1 MRTGKKKT
9 CESPQVTVSARFA
22 HVAIS
27 KKPCKISESFIISGW
42 EDMRDDFPLN
52 VTDFHMATDPATVKP
67 LSGSYTD
74 HPNSEIKT
82 KIYSVIKISLY

>member
-1 MRTGKKKT
+1 
-9 CESPQVTVSARFA
+9 
-22 HVAIS
+22 
-27 KKPCKISESFIISGW
+27 
-42 EDMRDDFPLN
+42 MRDDFPLN